1 MRSFQPDL
9 IIEITS
15 ACNRSCSGCYA
26 PNVVSNKSA
35 EELIK
40 KEPSLFLDVRTLE
53 NEIIFWEQRLPE
65 VISVRGG
72 EPSLHPDLPAILK
85 LLKYFG
91 KQVVLET
98 HGRWLL
104 PENRETYSSLIQA
117 AVENSITIKISFDS
131 MHGLKAEQLKLMTSF
146 LETQSLDFLI
156 AITEKTVQDFS
167 ETKALATWI
176 EDSKFIYQEKA
187 TSVNELIKPV
197 LGVLGVSGKLNGELK
212 SKFSPGFDLKEAVG

>member
-9 IIEITS
+9 IIEVTS

-40 KEPSLFLDVRTLE
+40 KEPGLFLDVRTLE

-72 EPSLHPDLPAILK
+72 EPSLHPGLPAILK

-117 AVENSITIKISFDS
+117 TVENSVTLKISFDS
-131 MHGLKAEQLKLMTSF
+131 MHGLKAEQLKQITSF
-146 LETQSLDFLI
+146 LEKQNSGFVI
-156 AITEKTVQDFS
+156 AITEKTVQEFL
-167 ETKALATWI
+167 ETKTLATWI

-187 TSVNELIKPV
+187 SSAKDLVKPA
-197 LGVLGVSGKLNGELK
+197 LGVIGVSGKLKGELK
-212 SKFSPGFDLKEAVG
+212 SKFASGFDLKEAVG

>member
-9 IIEITS
+9 IIEVTS

-40 KEPSLFLDVRTLE
+40 KEPGLFLNVRSLE
-53 NEIIFWEQRLPE
+53 NEIIFWEERLPD

-91 KQVVLET
+91 KKVVLET

-104 PENRETYSSLIQA
+104 PENRETYSFLIQA
-117 AVENSITIKISFDS
+117 AIENSITIKISFDS
-131 MHGLKAEQLKLMTSF
+131 MHGLKAEQLNLMTSF
-146 LETQSLDFLI
+146 LETQNLDFLI

-176 EDSKFIYQEKA
+176 EDSKFIFQEKA
-187 TSVNELIKPV
+187 TSEKELIKPV
-197 LGVLGVSGKLNGELK
+197 LGVIGVSGKLKGELK
-212 SKFSPGFDLKEAVG
+212 SKFASGFDLKEAVG